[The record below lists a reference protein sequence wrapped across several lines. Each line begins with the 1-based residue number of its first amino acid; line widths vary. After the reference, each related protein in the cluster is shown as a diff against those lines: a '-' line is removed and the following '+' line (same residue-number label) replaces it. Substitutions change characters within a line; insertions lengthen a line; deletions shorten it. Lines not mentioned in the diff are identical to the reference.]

1 MTEAAVTEKSG
12 TEESDDFELIRG
24 SGNVYADLGIKN
36 PEQRQLRAIL
46 AAEIGKTRAD
56 EKLTVRAAEK
66 ITGVA
71 AADFSRIRQAKLKGF
86 TIDRLMTI
94 LDRLGRDVQVSVVVV
109 SRVGES
115 RTQVQALHA

>member
-1 MTEAAVTEKSG
+1 MTKEN
-12 TEESDDFELIRG
+12 DDFELVRG
-24 SGNVYADLGIKN
+24 SGNVFADLGMKN

-46 AAEIGKTRAD
+46 AAEIGKTLAV

-86 TIDRLMTI
+86 TIDRL
-94 LDRLGRDVQVSVVVV
+94 DRDVQVSV
-109 SRVGES
+109 SILPRAPNSQGHF
-115 RTQVQALHA
+115 QALHA